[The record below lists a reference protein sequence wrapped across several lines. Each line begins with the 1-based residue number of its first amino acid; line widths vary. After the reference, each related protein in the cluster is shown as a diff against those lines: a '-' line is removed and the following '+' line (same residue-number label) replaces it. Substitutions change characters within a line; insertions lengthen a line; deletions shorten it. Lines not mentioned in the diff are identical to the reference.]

1 MTLTESNYY
10 SAQANKK
17 YMSVSQYKQFL
28 NCEAAAMAQIRGEWE
43 QPKST
48 ALLVGSYVD
57 SWFEGTLGNFI
68 KENPQLFKKDG
79 SLKADFIQAAE
90 LIDRVQNDALF
101 MDYMSGKK
109 QVIRTATLFGTKWKI
124 KIDSL
129 HPDKIVDLK
138 VMRSM
143 ERIMGRSFVEYW
155 GYDLQMAVYTEVEYL
170 ASRKK
175 NKQRKDT
182 YLAVVTKQTPADM
195 EIIHIPDWRH
205 KELLRDVE
213 RNMPHI
219 LAVKTGK
226 IEPTRCGVC
235 DYCRAT
241 KKLTEPIDFELVG
254 LSAAERKAVFGC

>member
-10 SAQANKK
+10 STESNKK

-155 GYDLQMAVYTEVEYL
+155 GYDLQMAVYAEVEYL

-195 EIIHIPDWRH
+195 EIINIPDWRRE
-205 KELLRDVE
+205 ELLRDVE